1 MNEDIQSRITN
12 IIDDLTVSLSNE
24 IKKIVNNDVFHFD
37 GYLAAG
43 KIPGESGATADCASQ
58 LSLQSLEGMRPDL
71 ATLAS
76 QFVRALAAEAARM
89 ANDGGGANSPAASTT
104 GTSFPNQLSSGDLEA
119 MVMEDWAGRVAG
131 STYLEEHLR
140 IPRSTLH
147 RWYRGNEVVALRK
160 GRQRHVFPLAQFV
173 DGRPASGIREVLA
186 HIPHPRLAWFWM
198 IQPSPRLGGRIPIEL
213 LKQDIVADVI
223 AAAKE
228 HSATS

>member
-1 MNEDIQSRITN
+1 MNEDVQSHISN
-12 IIDDLTVSLSNE
+12 IINNLTDSFFNE
-24 IKKIVNNDVFHFD
+24 IKKIVNNDVFHID

-43 KIPGESGATADCASQ
+43 KVPGESGVGGDCSSQ
-58 LSLQSLEGMRPDL
+58 VSLQSVGGMRPDL
-71 ATLAS
+71 AALAS

-89 ANDGGGANSPAASTT
+89 ASEGGGAGRPAASTS
-104 GTSFPNQLSSGDLEA
+104 GIPSPNQPTSGDLEA
-119 MVMEDWAGRVAG
+119 MVIEDWAGRVAG

-173 DGRPASGIREVLA
+173 DGRPASGIREVLS
-186 HIPHPRLAWFWM
+186 HIPHPRLAWFWL
-198 IQPSPRLGGRIPIEL
+198 IQPSPGLGGRIPIEL

-228 HSATS
+228 HSAAS